1 MASLLSDEF
10 LEIKKIGILNE
21 NLILIIALPLQAIAA
36 EESQSSQRSLARRSS
51 TSIHQRSSTTRE
63 AQPASISQR
72 TSTPSRPPTRAPPRA
87 SLTSTTLPL
96 RCIQWNVSDPTT
108 LRESEESLLKRVSWR
123 ESPEESI
130 GQASLNYP
138 AFFGHWCWT

>member
-36 EESQSSQRSLARRSS
+36 EESQSSQRSLAR
-51 TSIHQRSSTTRE
+51 RSSTTRE

-108 LRESEESLLKRVSWR
+108 LRESEESLLKRVS
-123 ESPEESI
+123 
-130 GQASLNYP
+130 
-138 AFFGHWCWT
+138 